1 MKKAVY
7 TGTFDPPTLGHEW
20 VIDQS
25 RKIFEKVIVVIAINS
40 EKKTMF
46 TIYERKA
53 MLLSI
58 TKNMENVSIEIC
70 SDKFIANFAKELGAE
85 YVVRGVRGNQ
95 DLEYETLIQEVNRK
109 INPNL
114 QHVYLVPPTG
124 LAHISSSLVKSIV
137 GPEGWEN
144 VVSEYVSIS
153 VLRRLKIKFGK
164 PSDLWKVLV
173 GRNAKGDEKDFWE
186 VLKSP
191 YYEQGRFYHNID
203 HINSMLTEKEE
214 IKSLLIDPE
223 AVELAIWIHERVYDT
238 HASDNELR
246 SADEGFEIMK
256 KFGLSEFFCKY
267 VHHFVL
273 VTDHKTVPLN
283 TDEKYIADIDLAI
296 LGKDT
301 EEFDEYE
308 KNIRKEYSWVP
319 EETYRIERKKVLQYF
334 LKREYIYYTEYFR
347 DKYETKARENLKRS
361 IEVLSK

>member
-1 MKKAVY
+1 MKKAIY

-25 RKIFEKVIVVIAINS
+25 RKIFHKVIVVIAINS

-46 TIYERKA
+46 TIDERKA

-85 YVVRGVRGNQ
+85 YVVRGVRSNQ

-114 QHVYLVPPTG
+114 QHVYLVPPAS
-124 LAHISSSLVKSIV
+124 LAHTSSSLAKGLV
-137 GPEGWEN
+137 GPEGWEGA
-144 VVSEYVSIS
+144 VSEYVSHS
-153 VLRRLKIKFGK
+153 VLARLKAKFGK
-164 PSDLWKVLV
+164 KSNLWKALE
-173 GRNAKGDEKDFWE
+173 GRNASGSEIEFWDM
-186 VLKSP
+186 LKSP
-191 YYEQGRFYHNID
+191 YYETGRFYHNMD
-203 HINSMLTEKEE
+203 HINSMLCEVED
-214 IKSLLIDPE
+214 IKRFLIDPE
-223 AVELAIWIHERVYDT
+223 AVELAIWFHDRVYDT
-238 HASDNELR
+238 KALDNELK

-267 VHHFVL
+267 IHHFVL

-334 LKREYIYYTEYFR
+334 LKREYIYHTEYFMG
-347 DKYETKARENLKRS
+347 KYETKARENLKRS